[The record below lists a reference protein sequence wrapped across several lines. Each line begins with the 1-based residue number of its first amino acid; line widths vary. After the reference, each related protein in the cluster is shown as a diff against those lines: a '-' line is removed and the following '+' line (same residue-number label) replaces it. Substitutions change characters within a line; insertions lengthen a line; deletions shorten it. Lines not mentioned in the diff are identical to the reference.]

1 MGRPKKNVET
11 KTEVDVNKQES
22 TIENE
27 VIANVPVDEPVVVNE
42 PINETEVMPEEVQ
55 PVEDK
60 AVEAEIEVLKEKKAK
75 KEKVVEVVAEVAP
88 VEKSHQTMKD
98 VFESSYKNSANC
110 AIYKF
115 GQYVARKSAYITIE
129 FFEEHFTVAGVV
141 YNYKGVEIKE
151 I

>member
-1 MGRPKKNVET
+1 MARPKKNVET

-22 TIENE
+22 TVEVENTVVNNE
-27 VIANVPVDEPVVVNE
+27 PVEVPV
-42 PINETEVMPEEVQ
+42 EEVQ

-60 AVEAEIEVLKEKKAK
+60 AVEAEIEVPKEKKVK
-75 KEKVVEVVAEVAP
+75 KEKVTEVVVETPVAE
-88 VEKSHQTMKD
+88 EKSHQTIKD

-129 FFEEHFTVAGVV
+129 FFEDHFTVAGVV

>member
-27 VIANVPVDEPVVVNE
+27 VIANEPVEETPVE
-42 PINETEVMPEEVQ
+42 ETEAM
-55 PVEDK
+55 PVEDTV
-60 AVEAEIEVLKEKKAK
+60 VETEIEVVKEKKAK
-75 KEKVVEVVAEVAP
+75 KEKVVEAVAEVP